1 MEIGAERSPDTRT
14 DAARWAEIYPKLR
27 RFAAVAAD
35 WDIDPDDL
43 VQEVLARALA
53 RGPLS
58 ELETPLAYL
67 RRAILN
73 LVANERRSA
82 SRQRHAFEQLSTE
95 VDRPAA
101 YPSDLAI
108 LFELSALDRT
118 VLFMADVES
127 APTREIAQS
136 VGLSELAVRHRV
148 SRARKVLRRRVE
160 DQR

>member
-1 MEIGAERSPDTRT
+1 MEIGAERSPDTHT
-14 DAARWAEIYPKLR
+14 DAALWDEIYPKLR

-58 ELETPLAYL
+58 DLDTPLAYL
-67 RRAILN
+67 RRAIVN
-73 LVANERRSA
+73 LVANERRRA
-82 SRQRHAFEQLSTE
+82 SRQRIAFEHLHTDVE
-95 VDRPAA
+95 RPAT

-108 LFELSALDRT
+108 LFELSPLDRT
-118 VLFMADVES
+118 ILFMADVEG
-127 APTREIAQS
+127 APTREIAGS